1 MEKLSTT
8 EDTEDTEVQSSVVRR
23 DRRMEPLKGITV
35 VALEQAVAAPFATRQ
50 LADLG
55 ARVIKIE
62 RPHGGD
68 FARGYDATVN
78 GLSSYFVWL
87 NRSKESLTLDLK
99 RPEAA
104 GILARLLQRADV
116 FVQNLA
122 PGATARIGAATADLR
137 ARHPRLIVCDV
148 SGYGSSG
155 PYAQKKAYDLLVQ
168 SEVGLTS
175 ITGTDAAPSKV
186 GISVAD
192 IAAGMYA
199 YSGILTALIA
209 RGVSGEGAT
218 VEVSLFDALAEWMGA
233 PAYYTGYG
241 GTPPAR
247 TGANHASIAPYGPF
261 AGADGREVYLG
272 IQNAREWT
280 RFCADVLQHPELIDD
295 ERFST
300 NALRV
305 RHRAALHD
313 AINAVFRTLTADR
326 ILERLDAAQIANARM
341 NTVVEFLA
349 HPQLAGRDV
358 WRRIDS
364 PAGPLRAT
372 IPPARISGV
381 DPVMGPVPALGEHG
395 EAILLELGFDRDT
408 IARWRTEGVT

>member
-1 MEKLSTT
+1 MH
-8 EDTEDTEVQSSVVRR
+8 
-23 DRRMEPLKGITV
+23 PLNGITV

-62 RPHGGD
+62 RPNGGD
-68 FARGYDATVN
+68 FARGYDATVR

-104 GILARLLQRADV
+104 DIMARLLSRADV
-116 FVQNLA
+116 FIQNLA
-122 PGATARIGAATADLR
+122 PGATGRIGAETAELR
-137 ARHPRLIVCDV
+137 RRYPRLIVCDV
-148 SGYGSSG
+148 SGYGSAG
-155 PYAQKKAYDLLVQ
+155 PYAEKKAYDLLVQ

-175 ITGTDAAPSKV
+175 ITGTEEAPSKV

-199 YSGILTALIA
+199 YSGILTALIG
-209 RGVSGEGAT
+209 RGVSGEGAAI
-218 VEVSLFDALAEWMGA
+218 EVSLFDSLAEWMGA
-233 PAYYTGYG
+233 PAYYTAYG

-261 AGADGREVYLG
+261 AASDGREVYLG
-272 IQNAREWT
+272 IQNPREWS
-280 RFCADVLQHPELIDD
+280 RFCADVLQRPELTDD
-295 ERFST
+295 ERFCT

-305 RHRAALHD
+305 RHRPALHE
-313 AINAVFRTLTADR
+313 AIDAVFRTLTADQ
-326 ILERLDAAQIANARM
+326 ILERLEAAQIASARM
-341 NTVVEFLA
+341 NTVAEFLA
-349 HPQLAGRDV
+349 HPQLTGRDT
-358 WRRIDS
+358 WREIDS

-381 DPVMGPVPALGEHG
+381 EPVMGPVPALGEHR
-395 EAILLELGFDRDT
+395 EAILTELGFPHET
-408 IARWRTEGVT
+408 IARWQKEGVV

>member
-1 MEKLSTT
+1 MH
-8 EDTEDTEVQSSVVRR
+8 
-23 DRRMEPLKGITV
+23 PLKGITV
-35 VALEQAVAAPFATRQ
+35 VSIEQAVAAPFATRQ

-62 RPHGGD
+62 RPNGGD
-68 FARGYDATVN
+68 FARGYDATVR

-104 GILARLLQRADV
+104 DVMARLLSRADI

-122 PGATARIGAATADLR
+122 PGAAERIGASTTDLR
-137 ARHPRLIVCDV
+137 SRHPRLIVCDV
-148 SGYGSSG
+148 SGYGSGG

-175 ITGTDAAPSKV
+175 ITGTDDAPSKV

-199 YSGILTALIA
+199 YSGMLTALIA
-209 RGVSGEGAT
+209 RGLSGEGAAI
-218 VEVSLFDALAEWMGA
+218 EVSLFDALAEWMGA

-261 AGADGREVYLG
+261 AGSDGREVFLG
-272 IQNAREWT
+272 IQNGPEWC
-280 RFCADVLQHPELIDD
+280 RFCADVLQRPALAED
-295 ERFST
+295 ERFRT

-305 RHRAALHD
+305 RHRDALHE
-313 AINAVFRTLTADR
+313 AIHAVFRTLTADQ
-326 ILERLDAAQIANARM
+326 ILERLDAARIANARM
-341 NTVVEFLA
+341 NSVAEFLA
-349 HPQLAGRDV
+349 HPQLTSRAAWRD
-358 WRRIDS
+358 IDS

-381 DPVMGPVPALGEHG
+381 EPVMGPVPALGEHRD
-395 EAILLELGFDRDT
+395 AILTELGFDRDT
-408 IARWRTEGVT
+408 IARWHTEGVV

>member
-1 MEKLSTT
+1 MH
-8 EDTEDTEVQSSVVRR
+8 
-23 DRRMEPLKGITV
+23 PLKGITV
-35 VALEQAVAAPFATRQ
+35 VSFEQAVAAPFATRQ

-62 RPHGGD
+62 RPAGGD
-68 FARGYDATVN
+68 FARSYDATVR

-104 GILARLLQRADV
+104 DVISRLLSRADV

-122 PGATARIGAATADLR
+122 PGAAERIGASTPALR
-137 ARHPRLIVCDV
+137 TRHPRLIVCDV
-148 SGYGSSG
+148 SGYGSTG
-155 PYAQKKAYDLLVQ
+155 PYARKKAYDLLVQ

-175 ITGTDAAPSKV
+175 ITGTSEAPSKV

-209 RGVSGEGAT
+209 RGQTGEGSAI
-218 VEVSLFDALAEWMGA
+218 EVSLFDALAEWMGA

-261 AGADGREVYLG
+261 ADSDGRDVFLG
-272 IQNAREWT
+272 IQNAPEWS
-280 RFCADVLQHPELIDD
+280 RFCADVLERPELTDD
-295 ERFST
+295 ERFCT
-300 NALRV
+300 NERRV
-305 RHRAALHD
+305 RHRDALHD
-313 AINAVFRTLTADR
+313 AINVVFRTLTADQ
-326 ILERLDAAQIANARM
+326 IIERLEAAQIANARM
-341 NTVVEFLA
+341 NTVAEFLA
-349 HPQLAGRDV
+349 HPQLTTRES
-358 WRRIDS
+358 WREIDS
-364 PAGPLRAT
+364 PAGALRAA
-372 IPPARISGV
+372 IPPARISGIE
-381 DPVMGPVPALGEHG
+381 PVMGAVPGLGEHRD
-395 EAILLELGFDRDT
+395 AILTELGFDLDT
-408 IARWRTEGVT
+408 IARWRAEGVV